1 MKKVH
6 KELKNLSIE
15 ELNQRAEEIKKELLK
30 LNVQANSGAN
40 TAGSGKLRLNKK
52 NIARIQTLLKQ
63 KEEQ

>member
-1 MKKVH
+1 MKVD
-6 KELKNLSIE
+6 KELKSLSAE
-15 ELNQRAEEIKKELLK
+15 ELNSRAEEIKKEILK

-40 TAGSGKLRLNKK
+40 TASPGKLRLNKK